1 MIKVQVPGTSA
12 NIGPGFDAFGLAL
25 NIYNTFTF
33 MEKTDGK
40 LTIRGVERKY
50 QSNTNLVYRS
60 MQKVFNQVNYQ
71 PKGLYIHT
79 QVDIPISRGLGSSA
93 TCIVGGLFGA
103 NALSG
108 NQLTTEELFN
118 LAVEMEG
125 HPDNVAPAIFG
136 GLVVSMNDQGKNTYI
151 KSNVHPCYSFY
162 ALVPNFTLSTSDAR
176 RVLPKKI
183 NFGDATYNL
192 PRATMTYLA
201 LVNGAEGILRDSMKD
216 KFHQPYRK
224 KLIHNYDLVT
234 RKAREFGCLNV
245 CISGAGPT
253 ILCINSQANED
264 FFSKMTGFFKEK
276 SLDWKVL
283 SLTPDDSGV
292 RILEE
297 GKPLLQ

>member
-1 MIKVQVPGTSA
+1 MIKVRVPGTSA

-25 NIYNTFTF
+25 NIYNTFSF
-33 MEKTDGK
+33 KEKKDGK

-60 MQKVFNQVNYQ
+60 MQLVFKKVGYN

-93 TCIVGGLFGA
+93 TCIVGGLVGA
-103 NALSG
+103 NSLSG
-108 NQLTTEELFN
+108 NKLSIEELFD

-151 KSNVHPCYSFY
+151 KSEVHPCYEFY

-176 RVLPKKI
+176 QVLPKKI
-183 NFGDATYNL
+183 NFSDATHNL
-192 PRATMTYLA
+192 PRATMTYLS
-201 LVNGAEGILRDSMKD
+201 LVNGSEEVLQASMKD
-216 KFHQPYRK
+216 KLHQPYRK
-224 KLIHNYDLVT
+224 KLIRNYDLLT
-234 RKAREFGCLNV
+234 RKAREFGCLNS

-253 ILCINSQANED
+253 ILTINSKSN
-264 FFSKMTGFFKEK
+264 SHFKEK
-276 SLDWKVL
+276 MSDFITRK
-283 SLTPDDSGV
+283 TPDFKLFPLSPDNEGV
-292 RILEE
+292 KLFEVWE
-297 GKPLLQ
+297 